1 MKIHVIE
8 NIEDFFRVVDGCSG
22 QVHVVSPEG
31 DDIVLTSKLSR
42 FVLGAIPKEEL
53 KNLNLE
59 LKCEN
64 NEDTLRFISYLAG
77 QE

>member
-8 NIEDFFRVVDGCSG
+8 DIEDFFKVVDRCSG
-22 QVHVVSPEG
+22 QVHVTSPEG

-42 FVLGAIPKEEL
+42 FVLRAIPKEEL
-53 KNLNLE
+53 KDLDLE
-59 LKCEN
+59 LHCEN